1 MDINQN
7 LRDMKKRIEVI
18 NRFNKLLKL
27 IDEAVELM
35 RKFHPHGERL
45 YWVLYYSYMSAYRAK
60 NVKEIIDKLGS
71 HFLRIT
77 WIHRATYFRWQDQAF
92 EAVGGILWGY
102 EEESRKIMEY
112 FKKNYEIYGKGFKRP
127 CGDCEERNEWRCEYH
142 RGKQRWCL
150 CKEKLQYGQ
159 RFYLWVWCSC
169 ISYSLT
175 FSYK

>member
-7 LRDMKKRIEVI
+7 LGDMKKRIEVI

-112 FKKNYEIYGKGFKRP
+112 FKKIMKYMARDLNDHVGIVKSVTNGVVNTIEGNSGDVCARRSYSMGSDSIYG
-127 CGDCEERNEWRCEYH
+127 
-142 RGKQRWCL
+142 
-150 CKEKLQYGQ
+150 YGVPA
-159 RFYLWVWCSC
+159 YL
-169 ISYSLT
+169 IL
-175 FSYK
+175 

>member
-1 MDINQN
+1 
-7 LRDMKKRIEVI
+7 MKERIEVI
-18 NRFNKLLKL
+18 NRFNKFLKL

-35 RKFHPHGERL
+35 WKFHPHRERL
-45 YWVLYYSYMSAYRAK
+45 YWVLYYSYMSAYQAE

-77 WIHRATYFRWQDQAF
+77 WIHRATYFRWRDQAF
-92 EAVGGILWGY
+92 EAVGWILWGY

-112 FKKNYEIYGKGFKRP
+112 FKNNYEIYSRGFKR
-127 CGDCEERNEWRCEYH
+127 
-142 RGKQRWCL
+142 CL

-159 RFYLWVWCSC
+159 RFYLWIWCSC